1 MLRSKPVLIGGVG
14 LSFALWGW
22 WQLQDVGLDLEA
34 LGLWG
39 LMAVGGGMW
48 WLRRDR
54 PPLLPN
60 NPQQSPLTAAQL
72 TQTQAQTEELIALLA
87 AESPDFD
94 PVPYQG
100 QLQGIAQAQAGP
112 LQVTITG
119 GAWVGKT
126 ALLQQLAVGDGWQYQ
141 EAEAPC
147 DHSHLVL
154 ALVDG
159 DLTAATWLHLQQWR
173 QAHHQIFLL
182 LTKQDQH
189 PEPQRQQLLDTL
201 RQRVAGWLPPDQVLA
216 IAAAPRPITV
226 RHHCTDGSIT
236 ETQEAQA
243 PQLGDLPQRL
253 VSLAAHRESLT
264 WGVQWRQLITLQGEI
279 KAQLNQGRGDRALPM
294 IERYQW
300 VAAAAAFANPV
311 AALDLLAALAIN
323 AQMFLDLAQLYRQPL
338 SLSQAQTAAAS
349 MGQLL
354 LQLGAVEVSTQAI
367 ATLLKTTPLTYAAGG
382 LLQGISA
389 AYLTRIVGLAL
400 MTHFAQQDPL
410 NPPTSLHWE
419 KLSQGLQTTLS
430 QTQAADWL
438 GGFVQ
443 EVRSRLMS
451 QPGMSQPR

>member
-1 MLRSKPVLIGGVG
+1 MLIGGVG

-22 WQLQDVGLDLEA
+22 WQLQDVGLDLET

-54 PPLLPN
+54 PSLTASNSQP
-60 NPQQSPLTAAQL
+60 SSLTAAQL
-72 TQTQAQTEELIALLA
+72 TQTQAQTEALITLLA
-87 AESPDFD
+87 AESPNFD
-94 PVPYQG
+94 PTPYQT
-100 QLQGIAQAQAGP
+100 QLQAMAQPPSGP

-126 ALLQQLAVGDGWQYQ
+126 ALLQQLAVGEGWEYQ
-141 EAEAPC
+141 EAATPQ
-147 DHSHLVL
+147 DQTHLVL

-159 DLTAATWLHLQQWR
+159 DLTAAAWVQIQQWR
-173 QAHHQIFLL
+173 QAHHHIFLL

-201 RQRVAGWLPPDQVLA
+201 RQRVAGWLPSDQVFA
-216 IAAAPRPITV
+216 IAAAPRLITV

-236 ETQEAQA
+236 ETQEPQA
-243 PQLGDLPQRL
+243 PQLGDLPTRL
-253 VSLAAHRESLT
+253 AMLANHRESLI
-264 WGVQWRQLITLQGEI
+264 WGVQWRQLIALQGEI
-279 KAQLNQGRGDRALPM
+279 KTQLNQERGDRALPM

-311 AALDLLAALAIN
+311 AALDLLASLAIN

-338 SLSQAQTAAAS
+338 SLNQAQTAAAS
-349 MGQLL
+349 MGELL
-354 LQLGAVEVSTQAI
+354 LKLGAVEVSTQAI

-389 AYLTRIVGLAL
+389 AYLTRIVGLTL
-400 MTHFAQQDPL
+400 ITHFAQQDPL
-410 NPPTSLHWE
+410 NPPRTLNWE
-419 KLSQGLQTTLS
+419 TISQGLQTTLK
-430 QTQAADWL
+430 QTQAAGWL

-443 EVRSRLMS
+443 EVRSRLVS
-451 QPGMSQPR
+451 QPG